1 MENGVFRVQ
10 IYTKEYEQMR
20 HFYGTVLRL
29 PVLVCRETGRDD
41 RVCVYGAASGQIE
54 VIYAPPGME
63 VPVSNGWTLQMQVEN
78 ADRYCEQLQAQG
90 WTIQREPQN
99 QFWGHRN
106 FKVLDPSGLELTIY
120 SDIPGKETEK
130 NHAD

>member
-63 VPVSNGWTLQMQVEN
+63 VPASNGWTLQMQVEE
-78 ADRYCEQLQAQG
+78 CGPLLQAASG
-90 WTIQREPQN
+90 ARLDDSAGAAES
-99 QFWGHRN
+99 
-106 FKVLDPSGLELTIY
+106 VLGAS
-120 SDIPGKETEK
+120 KF
-130 NHAD
+130 

>member
-63 VPVSNGWTLQMQVEN
+63 VPASNGWTLQMQI
-78 ADRYCEQLQAQG
+78 ATASSFRRKAG
-90 WTIQREPQN
+90 R
-99 QFWGHRN
+99 F
-106 FKVLDPSGLELTIY
+106 SGSRRISSGGIEIL
-120 SDIPGKETEK
+120 KC
-130 NHAD
+130 

>member
-54 VIYAPPGME
+54 VIYAHRA
-63 VPVSNGWTLQMQVEN
+63 WK
-78 ADRYCEQLQAQG
+78 CQLRMDG
-90 WTIQREPQN
+90 RCKC
-99 QFWGHRN
+99 R
-106 FKVLDPSGLELTIY
+106 
-120 SDIPGKETEK
+120 
-130 NHAD
+130 